1 MNTDTDPID
10 RKLGVLG
17 ALARATGGD
26 EYRGLKTA
34 SMESAFSRI
43 TEQARNQYVL
53 GYHSTNEVK
62 GGLPTV
68 RIIEVKG
75 RNPKWDFK
83 HRKGYTQIR

>member
-1 MNTDTDPID
+1 MTADKDTHNFAEITDLLLRDNIELYSVNTDTDPID

-17 ALARATGGD
+17 ALARAT
-26 EYRGLKTA
+26 
-34 SMESAFSRI
+34 
-43 TEQARNQYVL
+43 
-53 GYHSTNEVK
+53 

-83 HRKGYTQIR
+83 HRKGYSQIR